1 MIRKKGN
8 RGRRP
13 QQQEDTTRI
22 NELIRVPEVRLID
35 AEGGQVG
42 VVTVVKAIALAKD
55 VGLDV
60 VEVSPNAKP
69 PVCRI
74 MDYGKYKFE
83 QAKKAK
89 QAKAKQH
96 VIKIKEIKLHP
107 KTDSN
112 DYNYRV
118 KHAKEFLEKGFKVK
132 VTLIYRGR
140 EMTHLEFG
148 RRLLDSMVEDLAED
162 GDLETRSKM
171 EGNSIHLIFGPKK
184 TATKGSTHGGGSQ
197 AKDKKSSAS
206 VPAAVVA
213 SNKQTPA
220 SNPETGD
227 K

>member
-1 MIRKKGN
+1 MIRKKGS

-13 QQQEDTTRI
+13 QQQEDNTRV

-42 VVTVVKAIALAKD
+42 VVAVAKAIAMAKE
-55 VGLDV
+55 VSLDL

-107 KTDSN
+107 KTDKN

-140 EMTHLEFG
+140 EMTHLDFG
-148 RRLLDSMVEDLAED
+148 RRLLDQMTEDLALD

-171 EGNSIHLIFGPKK
+171 EGNSMHLIFAPKK
-184 TATKGSTHGGGSQ
+184 TATKGPS
-197 AKDKKSSAS
+197 K
-206 VPAAVVA
+206 
-213 SNKQTPA
+213 NETPA
-220 SNPETGD
+220 SNPENGD
-227 K
+227 NNA

>member
-1 MIRKKGN
+1 MIRKKGSK
-8 RGRRP
+8 GRRP
-13 QQQEDTTRI
+13 QQQEDNTRI
-22 NELIRVPEVRLID
+22 NELIRCPEVRLID

-42 VVTVVKAIALAKD
+42 VVTVPKAIAMAKD
-55 VGLDV
+55 VGLDL

-83 QAKKAK
+83 LAKKAK

-107 KTDSN
+107 KTDKN

-118 KHAKEFLEKGFKVK
+118 KHAIEFLEKGFKVK

-148 RRLLDSMVEDLAED
+148 RRLLDSMVEDLAEH

-171 EGNSIHLIFGPKK
+171 EGNSIHIIFAPKK
-184 TATKGSTHGGGSQ
+184 TATK
-197 AKDKKSSAS
+197 A
-206 VPAAVVA
+206 P

-220 SNPETGD
+220 SNPENGD
-227 K
+227 NNA